1 MAGREVFFF
10 FLPVKLRKRNFHGW
24 GWVLL
29 AGNVLLFSFGAPDA
43 ALSLLDGSVAPTVG
57 GTATSASQPAA
68 VQCQL
73 RVSAAE
79 LRVRSGP
86 TTDSAQV
93 ETLSEGVVV
102 DGTRTVTNG
111 FRELAGNR
119 WAADQFLTPVPG
131 TNCT

>member
-1 MAGREVFFF
+1 MADRRVLLF
-10 FLPVKLRKRNFHGW
+10 FLPAKLRRNYRGW
-24 GWVLL
+24 GWVIV
-29 AGNVLLFSFGAPDA
+29 AGIVLT
-43 ALSLLDGSVAPTVG
+43 ALSLLDGPVG
-57 GTATSASQPAA
+57 PIATGTATTTSQPAA
-68 VQCQL
+68 VECQL

-86 TTDSAQV
+86 STDSQQV

-102 DGTRTVTNG
+102 DGTRVVTNG
-111 FRELAGNR
+111 FRELSGNR

>member
-29 AGNVLLFSFGAPDA
+29 AGIVLT